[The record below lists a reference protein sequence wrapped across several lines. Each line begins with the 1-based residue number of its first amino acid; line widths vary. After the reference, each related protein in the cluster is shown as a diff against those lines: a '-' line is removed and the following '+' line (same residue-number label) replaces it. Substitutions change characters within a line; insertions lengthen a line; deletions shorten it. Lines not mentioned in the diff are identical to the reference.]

1 MISKSNF
8 NISKEQQQT
17 ISLKVRGKGYENFD
31 NKFSL
36 NRIHQKLCKVL
47 YISNF
52 IFWNIYR
59 NQLMPLRLLLK
70 YSVSKLVSY
79 PLVSTLF
86 SLVNLTTNKT
96 V

>member
-52 IFWNIYR
+52 IFLEYLSKSIDA
-59 NQLMPLRLLLK
+59 LK
-70 YSVSKLVSY
+70 IAIEI
-79 PLVSTLF
+79 F
-86 SLVNLTTNKT
+86 CF
-96 V
+96 